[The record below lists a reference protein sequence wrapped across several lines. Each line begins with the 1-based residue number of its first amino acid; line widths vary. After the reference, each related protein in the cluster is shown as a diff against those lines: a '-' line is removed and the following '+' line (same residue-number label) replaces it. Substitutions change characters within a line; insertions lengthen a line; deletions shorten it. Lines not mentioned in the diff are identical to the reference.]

1 VDRSKLKTDPI
12 KTLKEILGPQEN
24 LILAKARRLI
34 ASGTKDE
41 KTAGRRAETLIV
53 TARNVTSVKAVKR
66 ILYPSDY
73 SVRADAMVEAR
84 RAVGGVEIEKNEDLT
99 AKKTKAA
106 KKKAARS

>member
-1 VDRSKLKTDPI
+1 
-12 KTLKEILGPQEN
+12 
-24 LILAKARRLI
+24 
-34 ASGTKDE
+34 
-41 KTAGRRAETLIV
+41 
-53 TARNVTSVKAVKR
+53 VKAVKR